1 MEQLS
6 GAVVQALATILVA
19 LVGLVSAV
27 AVSYLNV
34 LKQKAVES
42 ISKMEN
48 ENARTLLNDAID
60 KVTTLVST
68 VVMSI
73 EQEEKQEI
81 LRASEDGKVDRDE
94 LFKLKDVA
102 VKRVQEQLVPET
114 RNILEDG
121 IGDVSEFIA
130 DLVSQQV
137 LLIKN
142 KNK

>member
-6 GAVVQALATILVA
+6 GAVVQALATVLVA

-81 LRASEDGKVDRDE
+81 LRAAEDGKVDRDE

-102 VKRVQEQLVPET
+102 VKRVEEQLVPET
-114 RNILEDG
+114 RNILQEG
-121 IGDVSEFIA
+121 IGDVSKFIA

-137 LLIKN
+137 LLIKSQN
-142 KNK
+142 K